1 MKPTMQPVSQASS
14 VEVALSP
21 APIPADWVLR
31 GNPEARAAELWRSL
45 DGTMVTSA
53 WDCTG
58 GAFEWHFGC
67 EETVHIVEGDVRVI
81 EASGQERVL
90 KAGDV
95 AVFHAGTVATWE
107 VESYVRKI
115 AMCRHP
121 VPASVGYAVRALR
134 KVATLMRRAQAEGPA
149 ALRAA
154 SRA

>member
-1 MKPTMQPVSQASS
+1 MKPAMQPVCQASPL
-14 VEVALSP
+14 EVALSR

-31 GNPEARAAELWRSL
+31 GNPEARAVELWRSL

-53 WDCTG
+53 WDCTA
-58 GAFEWHFGC
+58 GAFEWQFGC
-67 EETVHIVEGDVRVI
+67 EETVHIVEGAVRVI

-95 AVFHAGTVATWE
+95 AVFHAGTVATWD

-121 VPASVGYAVRALR
+121 VPYSMGYAVRALR
-134 KVATLMRRAQAEGPA
+134 KVASLMRRGQADGPA
-149 ALRAA
+149 ALRAE
-154 SRA
+154 RV

>member
-1 MKPTMQPVSQASS
+1 MKSAMQPVSQASS
-14 VEVALSP
+14 VEVALSH
-21 APIPADWVLR
+21 APIPAGWVLR

-53 WDCTG
+53 WDCTA
-58 GAFEWHFGC
+58 GAFEWQFGC
-67 EETVHIVEGDVRVI
+67 EETVHIVEGEVRVI

-95 AVFHAGTVATWE
+95 AVFHAGTVATWD

-121 VPASVGYAVRALR
+121 VPSSMGYAVRALR
-134 KVATLMRRAQAEGPA
+134 KVASLMRRGQTERPA
-149 ALRAA
+149 ALRAE
-154 SRA
+154 RA